1 MRAHLEQTDMQTQ
14 RPCLLVV
21 DDDRAVLTL
30 EGTGVTCLDVIR
42 ALQNASPRSKA
53 VLTAG
58 YKSLAAAVHALQY
71 GAPDHVRAGEMR
83 SQPGDGLP

>member
-1 MRAHLEQTDMQTQ
+1 MRAHLEQTDIQTQ

-42 ALQNASPRSKA
+42 ALQNASPALRRS
-53 VLTAG
+53 
-58 YKSLAAAVHALQY
+58 
-71 GAPDHVRAGEMR
+71 
-83 SQPGDGLP
+83 